1 MLKEFK
7 EFALKGNVVDLAV
20 AVIIGA
26 AFGKIIN
33 SLVDDVIMPIIGAIT
48 GGVDF
53 SNHFLGL
60 SGAVTSPVFAE
71 AKKQGAVLGWG
82 NFLTVAV
89 NFLII
94 AFILFL
100 VIRALN
106 KLKKSEPSA
115 PPPPAR
121 SEALLEQIRDALAAK
136 NVEARAGSLAPQR
149 SEALLAEIRDLLAKQ

>member
-60 SGAVTSPVFAE
+60 SKAVTSPVFAE

-100 VIRALN
+100 VIRALST
-106 KLKKSEPSA
+106 LKKSEPSA
-115 PPPPAR
+115 PPPSLR
-121 SEALLEQIRDALAAK
+121 SEALLEQIKDALVAK
-136 NVEARAGSLAPQR
+136 NVEAHAGSLTPQR
-149 SEALLAEIRDLLAKQ
+149 SEGLLAEIRDLLARQ